1 MRLPEPFCQFCRKDD
16 GTFDYDEW
24 HAILLG
30 LLFPFWLWPFI
41 IWRDSGSAY
50 ALFLTEPWY
59 IGGGMLVR
67 LGGLILVAG
76 ALL

>member
-1 MRLPEPFCQFCRKDD
+1 MRLPEPFCQFCRHDD

-30 LLFPFWLWPFI
+30 FLFPLWLWPFVLKH
-41 IWRDSGSAY
+41 DNGMAH
-50 ALFLTEPWY
+50 ALFTSEPWY